1 MAAAKIGSLSTR
13 CAYKKYALVVKNLSK
28 SQKVRRN
35 ILFEHGNQ
43 SFTAEFIWYIILV
56 K

>member
-13 CAYKKYALVVKNLSK
+13 CAYKKYALVFKNLSK
-28 SQKVRRN
+28 SQKVRHN
-35 ILFEHGNQ
+35 ILFEGGNQ
-43 SFTAEFIWYIILV
+43 SFTVEFIWYIILL